1 MSEIAAAA
9 RPQLPTAS
17 RFLRRALR
25 KPLGV
30 ISAAYLLLLT
40 LACVLAP
47 LIAPYAPLAEDL
59 TRVQEGP
66 SGAHLLGTDELG
78 RDVLS
83 RLLYGGQLTLLGVV
97 ECVAVLLVISL
108 PVGLAA
114 GYLGGRVDRAVSA
127 VVDLLLSVPGIIVV
141 LAVLTVFGSS
151 MTAAMVTFGVLG
163 SAGVIRVVRSAVLS
177 VREEL
182 YVAAARV
189 SGVSEPRI
197 VARHVLPRIAG
208 PVIVQASLFA
218 AIALAI
224 QTGLAFLSLGVAP
237 PAPSWGGMVGEAA
250 SLIDQ
255 DGWLL
260 VPSGGII
267 ALTILA
273 FGLIGDAVRDATV
286 EGWSARS
293 APATRR
299 KRRQAPAAGRAAGL
313 ASTGPAST
321 VSASTGPASTGP
333 ADAELLNTEL
343 ASTELASTGPANT
356 GPANT
361 GPANT
366 GPADGAVLTVRD
378 LSVEFDAPGGPVT
391 VVDRVAFT
399 LGAGEVLGIVG
410 ESGCGKSVTALSLLR
425 LLPPNGRISGGRVL
439 LAGQDLTA
447 MSEREV
453 ANLRGKAMAM
463 VFQEPSVSL
472 DPSFLAGAQ
481 VAEVVRRH
489 DRVSRAAARRRVL
502 ELFEQVR
509 LPDPAA
515 AARRYPHELS
525 GGMAQRVSLALA
537 LAGRPSVL
545 IADEPTT
552 ALDVTVQSGIL
563 ELLRQLRDETGMSIV
578 LVTHDWGVVA
588 DICDRALVM
597 YAGQVVEQARVG
609 ALFRAPRHPYTL
621 GLQECNPQRWTADG
635 DLPAIPG
642 TVLPP
647 TAWPSSCRF
656 RERCR
661 FAASDCGQAPIPL
674 ERGNG
679 GPGAVEHESGEREV
693 RCIHW
698 HEVAS
703 ARPA

>member
-1 MSEIAAAA
+1 
-9 RPQLPTAS
+9 
-17 RFLRRALR
+17 
-25 KPLGV
+25 
-30 ISAAYLLLLT
+30 
-40 LACVLAP
+40 
-47 LIAPYAPLAEDL
+47 
-59 TRVQEGP
+59 
-66 SGAHLLGTDELG
+66 
-78 RDVLS
+78 
-83 RLLYGGQLTLLGVV
+83 
-97 ECVAVLLVISL
+97 
-108 PVGLAA
+108 
-114 GYLGGRVDRAVSA
+114 
-127 VVDLLLSVPGIIVV
+127 
-141 LAVLTVFGSS
+141 
-151 MTAAMVTFGVLG
+151 
-163 SAGVIRVVRSAVLS
+163 
-177 VREEL
+177 
-182 YVAAARV
+182 
-189 SGVSEPRI
+189 
-197 VARHVLPRIAG
+197 
-208 PVIVQASLFA
+208 
-218 AIALAI
+218 
-224 QTGLAFLSLGVAP
+224 
-237 PAPSWGGMVGEAA
+237 
-250 SLIDQ
+250 
-255 DGWLL
+255 
-260 VPSGGII
+260 
-267 ALTILA
+267 
-273 FGLIGDAVRDATV
+273 
-286 EGWSARS
+286 
-293 APATRR
+293 
-299 KRRQAPAAGRAAGL
+299 
-313 ASTGPAST
+313 
-321 VSASTGPASTGP
+321 
-333 ADAELLNTEL
+333 
-343 ASTELASTGPANT
+343 
-356 GPANT
+356 
-361 GPANT
+361 
-366 GPADGAVLTVRD
+366 
-378 LSVEFDAPGGPVT
+378 GGPVT
-391 VVDRVAFT
+391 VVDRVSFT

-489 DRVSRAAARRRVL
+489 DRVSRAVARRRVL

-674 ERGNG
+674 ERGSG
-679 GPGAVEHESGEREV
+679 EHGSGKPGSGKPGSGEPGTGEREV

-698 HEVAS
+698 HEVVS

>member
-1 MSEIAAAA
+1 MT
-9 RPQLPTAS
+9 QLAVVSQPDLPS
-17 RFLRRALR
+17 SQRFLRRALH

-30 ISAAYLLLLT
+30 ISAVYLVLLT

-47 LIAPYAPLAEDL
+47 LIAPYGPLAEDL
-59 TRVQEGP
+59 THVQEGP
-66 SGAHLLGTDELG
+66 SAAHLLGTDELG

-83 RLLYGGQLTLLGVV
+83 RLLYGGRLTLLGVV
-97 ECVAVLLVISL
+97 ECVGVLLIISL

-114 GYLGGRVDRAVSA
+114 GYLGGHVDRAASA
-127 VVDLLLSVPGIIVV
+127 VVDLLLSVPAIIVV
-141 LAVLTVFGSS
+141 LAVLAVFGSS
-151 MTAAMVTFGVLG
+151 MAAAMVTFGVLG

-197 VARHVLPRIAG
+197 VIRHVLPRIAG

-286 EGWSARS
+286 EGWSSRT
-293 APATRR
+293 APALRAGRR
-299 KRRQAPAAGRAAGL
+299 ARPEAAPDDRPESVPAGPAAGAA
-313 ASTGPAST
+313 A
-321 VSASTGPASTGP
+321 P
-333 ADAELLNTEL
+333 ADAVL
-343 ASTELASTGPANT
+343 AVQ
-356 GPANT
+356 
-361 GPANT
+361 
-366 GPADGAVLTVRD
+366 DLTI
-378 LSVEFDAPGGPVT
+378 EFDGPGGPVT
-391 VVDRVAFT
+391 VVDHVSFALRP
-399 LGAGEVLGIVG
+399 GEVLGIVG
-410 ESGCGKSVTALSLLR
+410 ESGCGKSVTALSLLQ
-425 LLPPNGRISGGRVL
+425 LLPSNGRIRGGRVL
-439 LAGQDLTA
+439 LGGRDLTA
-447 MSEREV
+447 MTERQISG
-453 ANLRGKAMAM
+453 LRGSAMAM
-463 VFQEPSVSL
+463 VFQEPTVSL
-472 DPSFLAGAQ
+472 DPSFLVGSQ

-489 DRVSRAAARRRVL
+489 DRVSRAAARQRVL

-509 LPDPAA
+509 LPDPGSV
-515 AARRYPHELS
+515 ARRYPHELS

-537 LAGRPSVL
+537 LAGRPGVL

-552 ALDVTVQSGIL
+552 ALDVTVQAEIL
-563 ELLRQLRDETGMSIV
+563 ELLRQLRAETGMSII

-588 DICDRALVM
+588 DICDRAVVM
-597 YAGQVVEQARVG
+597 YAGQIVEQARIG
-609 ALFRAPRHPYTL
+609 ALFREPHHPYTL
-621 GLQECNPQRWTADG
+621 GLQECNPQLWGSGD
-635 DLPAIPG
+635 DLPVIPG

-647 TAWPSSCRF
+647 ALWPASCRF

-661 FAASDCGQAPIPL
+661 FATAECAQAPVPL
-674 ERGNG
+674 ERD
-679 GPGAVEHESGEREV
+679 ADDREV

-698 HEVAS
+698 QQVAPVRS
-703 ARPA
+703 A